1 MSTLKVIK
9 NRIRSVGNTKKIS
22 QTMRMV
28 SAAKYAKTEKELNV
42 VRPFGKAAIKFYEIT
57 EINPPIDPQSQLI
70 IALTGD
76 RGLCGSIHS
85 GIAKTI
91 IMDFQRLPQLSTKLI
106 CIGDKTRVILS
117 RDHSEKILWVASEI
131 GKKPMT
137 FIDAALISQKIL
149 ITQSNDEF
157 HQTLIY
163 YNKLVFEFNRF
174 FFFLIIYKTKFFL
187 KIRFQNAAS
196 YNVSSINLYESHAL
210 YKSNRF
216 LFYDDINP
224 ETIKCWL
231 EFATVAI
238 IFWLSKEGI
247 TSEYAARMNAMESA
261 TKNASKMIK
270 GLILSYNRTRQATIT
285 KELIEIISGASAVE
299 KKD

>member
-163 YNKLVFEFNRF
+163 YNK
-174 FFFLIIYKTKFFL
+174 
-187 KIRFQNAAS
+187 FQNAAS